1 MAASVDLC
9 WDTTYVRPDERFSY
23 FVEGICRA
31 FTHLDPEL
39 SDPESDFFA
48 RIHHREAGASAVT
61 HLSSSK
67 YISRRLP
74 AGIARC
80 PDHDFYLNVVA
91 SGTIQGRQA
100 GHERTISRGDIFILD
115 NASPFELSLRSN
127 GMFDSHVVRLRRTR
141 TLEDRGAALL
151 DFGGRHAGHRLMPI
165 LRMNLLQ
172 LARTG
177 DMASDAEIDYFGLAA
192 ARLVDLILSGDS
204 TESVPTGSAE
214 AWRLVRAEIDR
225 HIADQDFSLA
235 GLAAGLGVS
244 PRYVQKVCAA
254 RDCTF
259 SGYLRERRLS
269 LAARRL
275 ETGRGHASIETI
287 AHESGFRD
295 LSTFYRSFKR
305 RYGTTP
311 GSYRH

>member
-9 WDTTYVRPDERFSY
+9 WDTTHVRPDERFSY

-39 SDPESDFFA
+39 SDPELDFFA
-48 RIHHREAGASAVT
+48 RIHHREAGASAIT

-91 SGTIQGRQA
+91 TGTIQGRQA
-100 GHERTISRGDIFILD
+100 DRERTVSRGDIFILD
-115 NASPFELSLRSN
+115 NASPFELVLRSN
-127 GMFDSHVVRLRRTR
+127 GMLDTHVVRLRRTR
-141 TLEDRGAALL
+141 CLEDRGAALL
-151 DFGGRHAGHRLMPI
+151 DFGRRHAGHRLMPI

-177 DMASDAEIDYFGLAA
+177 DTASDAEIDYFGAAA
-192 ARLVDLILSGDS
+192 ARLVDLILSADS
-204 TESVPTGSAE
+204 AESVPAASAE
-214 AWRLVRAEIDR
+214 AWRLIRAEIDR
-225 HIADQDFSLA
+225 HIADQDFTLA

-259 SGYLRERRLS
+259 SDYLRERRLS

-305 RYGTTP
+305 HYGTTP

>member
-9 WDTTYVRPDERFSY
+9 WDTMHVRPDERFSY

-39 SDPESDFFA
+39 SDPESAFFA
-48 RIHHREAGASAVT
+48 RIHHRESGGSAVT
-61 HLSSSK
+61 RLSSSK

-100 GHERTISRGDIFILD
+100 GHERTVSRGDIFILD
-115 NASPFELSLRSN
+115 NASPFELMLRSN
-127 GMFDSHVVRLRRTR
+127 GMFDSHVIRLGRTR
-141 TLEDRGAALL
+141 ALEDRGAALL
-151 DFGGRHAGHRLMPI
+151 DFGRRHAGHRLMPI

-177 DMASDAEIDYFGLAA
+177 DMANDAEIDYFGTAA

-204 TESVPTGSAE
+204 TESVATGSAE

-225 HIADQDFSLA
+225 HICDQGFTLA

-254 RDCTF
+254 QGCTF
-259 SGYLRERRLS
+259 SDYLRERRLS

-275 ETGRGHASIETI
+275 ETGRGRRSIESI

-295 LSTFYRSFKR
+295 VSTFYRSFKR